1 MKAGYVG
8 DNSKWDIGTLLQ
20 HAVDNNNQHL
30 GRILL
35 EFGFVIDHLLHF
47 ILNSTCSV
55 DPQAVSEGSQKG
67 TPLEIAVSNRSLEM
81 LNILAEFTEITND
94 VKLSKLSMLIAH
106 SGDEKEATEDFQRT
120 LQTLP
125 LEMVRSFY

>member
-1 MKAGYVG
+1 M
-8 DNSKWDIGTLLQ
+8 
-20 HAVDNNNQHL
+20 
-30 GRILL
+30 
-35 EFGFVIDHLLHF
+35 
-47 ILNSTCSV
+47 
-55 DPQAVSEGSQKG
+55 SEGSQKG

>member
-1 MKAGYVG
+1 M
-8 DNSKWDIGTLLQ
+8 
-20 HAVDNNNQHL
+20 
-30 GRILL
+30 
-35 EFGFVIDHLLHF
+35 
-47 ILNSTCSV
+47 
-55 DPQAVSEGSQKG
+55 SEGSQKG

-94 VKLSKLSMLIAH
+94 VKMSKLSMLIDH
-106 SGDEKEATEDFQRT
+106 SGDGKEATEDFQRT

>member
-1 MKAGYVG
+1 M
-8 DNSKWDIGTLLQ
+8 
-20 HAVDNNNQHL
+20 
-30 GRILL
+30 
-35 EFGFVIDHLLHF
+35 
-47 ILNSTCSV
+47 
-55 DPQAVSEGSQKG
+55 SEESQKG

-94 VKLSKLSMLIAH
+94 VKLNKLSMLIAH
-106 SGDEKEATEDFQRT
+106 SGGGKEATEDFQRT